1 MDLALKQA
9 AKLVLGG
16 GWRFR
21 AIFDTGSRLEHMMR
35 LQDFVPDVLLL
46 FERFGVQIAP
56 LHSRLLDS
64 VRDLEASA
72 DCRSEN
78 PPLHH
83 GLILVR
89 SPGNTTD
96 PEDSTFAQW
105 RCKKESFFHLVLI
118 ELGGFEPERIEQWKV
133 ASEAFDTTFKV
144 RAVGLPDWPEHDD
157 TPKRSPQHIGGGV
170 IQVLGSRGTKSLGG
184 PRQLATIL
192 SYV

>member
-1 MDLALKQA
+1 MASSWCAAQA
-9 AKLVLGG
+9 TRQTRRTL
-16 GWRFR
+16 
-21 AIFDTGSRLEHMMR
+21 H
-35 LQDFVPDVLLL
+35 
-46 FERFGVQIAP
+46 
-56 LHSRLLDS
+56 LHSGG
-64 VRDLEASA
+64 A
-72 DCRSEN
+72 
-78 PPLHH
+78 
-83 GLILVR
+83 
-89 SPGNTTD
+89 
-96 PEDSTFAQW
+96 
-105 RCKKESFFHLVLI
+105 KKESFFHLVLI